1 MITKVIIADCGKGTQ
16 HHALAGAHK
25 TLCGKRVERVLEN
38 ATFSDRWDCQT
49 CRKAAEKKAN

>member
-1 MITKVIIADCGKGTQ
+1 MTKFAIADCGKGTQ
-16 HHALAGAHK
+16 HYALAGAHK